1 MHRLLSR
8 AFDFDPGKNF
18 DTKGTSLVFN
28 RKMLSPT
35 SSQCS
40 NKQNNKH
47 ISENNEMPD
56 NYVTIPYIYTKH
68 FNTVATLF
76 VWKQSSAQIV
86 IFSSNL
92 DHNLTLRKTLQSRF
106 SWKRKK

>member
-8 AFDFDPGKNF
+8 AFDFDPEKNF
-18 DTKGTSLVFN
+18 DTKGTFLVFN

-56 NYVTIPYIYTKH
+56 NYVTIPYIYTK
-68 FNTVATLF
+68 
-76 VWKQSSAQIV
+76 QI
-86 IFSSNL
+86 
-92 DHNLTLRKTLQSRF
+92 Q
-106 SWKRKK
+106 